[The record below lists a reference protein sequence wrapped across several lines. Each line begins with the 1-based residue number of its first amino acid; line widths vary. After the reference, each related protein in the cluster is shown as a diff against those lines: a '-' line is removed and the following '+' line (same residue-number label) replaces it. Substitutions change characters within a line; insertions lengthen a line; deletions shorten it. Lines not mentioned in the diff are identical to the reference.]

1 MEDRRRHPRLSV
13 LNLPEGQAPSVQG
26 PFVLRDLS
34 DGGLA
39 IESKV
44 PFTLGSRHRFRIS
57 GARGL
62 SLAVDVIAIHSMRLM
77 SSDGVPHWMS
87 GFAFVDQ
94 TPAQQSRL
102 SALLEELSASA

>member
-1 MEDRRRHPRLSV
+1 MTDRRRHPRISV
-13 LNLPEGQAPSVQG
+13 LNLPDGQAPSVQG

-44 PFTLGSRHRFRIS
+44 PFAMGSRHRFRIS

-62 SLAVDVIAIHSMRLM
+62 SLAVDATAMHSMRIM
-77 SSDGVPHWMS
+77 PSGGVPRYLT
-87 GFAFVDQ
+87 GFAFADQ
-94 TPAQQSRL
+94 TSDQLSRL
-102 SALLEELSASA
+102 SVLLEELNASV

>member
-1 MEDRRRHPRLSV
+1 MGDRRRHPRVSV
-13 LNLPEGQAPSVQG
+13 LNLPDGQALSVQG

-44 PFTLGSRHRFRIS
+44 AFANGSRHRFRIS

-62 SLAVDVIAIHSMRLM
+62 SVAVDAIAMHSMRM
-77 SSDGVPHWMS
+77 MAPGGVMRYMT
-87 GFAFVDQ
+87 GFAFSDQ
-94 TPAQQSRL
+94 TPDQRERITV
-102 SALLEELSASA
+102 LLEELSASA